1 MDIRHLIVFENES
14 IVAMNKP
21 HGLLVHRTSIAKS
34 ATDFALQWVRDYA
47 GVKVYL
53 VHRLDR
59 KTSGVL
65 LFTKSE
71 EENSYIQSLFRE
83 QKIKKTYKAI
93 VRGYTDDNGIID
105 YPITNL
111 KLKTQDAITHYTTI
125 CRYEIPLAN
134 STHSTS
140 RYSEVELRPKT
151 GRYHQLRK
159 HMAHIRHPIL
169 GDRPH
174 GCNKHNRLWKETYGM
189 TTMMLH
195 AQELQMDHD
204 TYGKL
209 TIMAPIS
216 QAYTSVLKILHSER
230 IIEETT

>member
-1 MDIRHLIVFENES
+1 MDIRHLIVFENDS
-14 IVAMNKP
+14 IIAMNKP

-34 ATDFALQWVRDYA
+34 ETDFALQWVRDYA
-47 GVKVYL
+47 GMKVYL
-53 VHRLDR
+53 AHRLDR

-65 LFTKSE
+65 LFAKSE

-93 VRGYTDDNGIID
+93 VRGYTDDSGVID

-111 KLKTQDAITHYTTI
+111 KLKTQDAVTHYNTI
-125 CRYEIPLAN
+125 RRYEIPLAN
-134 STHSTS
+134 YRYPTS
-140 RYSEVELRPKT
+140 RYSEIELRPET

-174 GCNKHNRLWKETYGM
+174 GCNKHNRLWKETYNM

-195 AQELQMDHD
+195 AEKLQMDHD
-204 TYGKL
+204 EYGKL
-209 TIMAPIS
+209 TITAPNS
-216 QAYTSVLKILHSER
+216 PAYTSVLKLLNGER
-230 IIEETT
+230 VH